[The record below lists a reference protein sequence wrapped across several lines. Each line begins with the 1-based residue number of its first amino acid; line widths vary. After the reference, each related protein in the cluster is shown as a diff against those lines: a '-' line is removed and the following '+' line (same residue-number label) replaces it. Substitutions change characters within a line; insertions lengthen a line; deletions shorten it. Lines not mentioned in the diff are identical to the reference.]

1 MDSSPLTTQCNPNP
15 NHSRFGT
22 FQHLH
27 EASVEDLLSLIA
39 IIVMLAITLLLMFSV
54 TGSLKLSKL
63 CSHNH
68 QLDTETVAAASAVLL
83 SLTALYLVDF
93 ACYKPEKER
102 KISMEGFL
110 KMAEESVGFEEESRQ
125 FQRKISTRAGLGD
138 ETYFPRRIT
147 SCSPKLCMSKARLE
161 VEAVMFGALDAL
173 LAKTG
178 VVPKDIDIPMVNCSL
193 FNPTPSLS
201 AMIVNHYR
209 PRSNKKSY
217 NAHNHTIFGTP
228 LQVKF
233 PKESHDRID
242 DLNFNSS
249 QYQGVKQITNQFS
262 TEVSRWTPEAVVA
275 LQEYIEG
282 KVTSGSKREGEW
294 KRLQSVLQ
302 GLNLFPCMSQSSSN

>member
-1 MDSSPLTTQCNPNP
+1 MDVLIDPSPLISKNWSCESYISNNPKSSPLTTQCNPNP

-22 FQHLH
+22 FQCLH
-27 EASVEDLLSLIA
+27 EASVEDLLSLVA

-68 QLDTETVAAASAVLL
+68 QLDTETVVAASAVLL
-83 SLTALYLVDF
+83 SLAALYVVDF

-102 KISMEGFL
+102 KISVEGFL
-110 KMAEESVGFEEESRQ
+110 KMGEESVGFEEESRQ

-173 LAKTG
+173 LVITG
-178 VVPKDIDIPMVNCSL
+178 VVPKDIDISMVNCSL
-193 FNPTPSLS
+193 FNPTPSLP

-209 PRSNKKSY
+209 PRSNIKSY
-217 NAHNHTIFGTP
+217 NAHNHTIFG
-228 LQVKF
+228 KHYF
-233 PKESHDRID
+233 P
-242 DLNFNSS
+242 
-249 QYQGVKQITNQFS
+249 QILDVQF
-262 TEVSRWTPEAVVA
+262 
-275 LQEYIEG
+275 
-282 KVTSGSKREGEW
+282 
-294 KRLQSVLQ
+294 
-302 GLNLFPCMSQSSSN
+302 

>member
-1 MDSSPLTTQCNPNP
+1 
-15 NHSRFGT
+15 
-22 FQHLH
+22 
-27 EASVEDLLSLIA
+27 
-39 IIVMLAITLLLMFSV
+39 MLAITLLLMFSV

-68 QLDTETVAAASAVLL
+68 QLDTETVVAASAVLL
-83 SLTALYLVDF
+83 SLAALYVVDF

-102 KISMEGFL
+102 KISVEGFL
-110 KMAEESVGFEEESRQ
+110 KMGEESVGFEEESRQ

-173 LAKTG
+173 LVITG
-178 VVPKDIDIPMVNCSL
+178 VVPKDIDISMVNCSL
-193 FNPTPSLS
+193 FNPTPSLP

-209 PRSNKKSY
+209 PRSNIKSY
-217 NAHNHTIFGTP
+217 NAHNHTIFGN
-228 LQVKF
+228 Q
-233 PKESHDRID
+233 
-242 DLNFNSS
+242 
-249 QYQGVKQITNQFS
+249 VKQITNQFS